1 MNGLLRDR
9 VTIKRAVEATSA
21 SREVTNTWPDLAVN
35 VRASV
40 QPRSGYFRQREQGK
54 ETSSEYRAFFAKG
67 TDVRAGDRVVAGGV
81 TYLVTFVADY
91 FAHHI
96 EADLSRVVNV

>member
-40 QPRSGYFRQREQGK
+40 QARSGSYRQAEQGQEAK
-54 ETSSEYRAFFAKG
+54 SEYRAFFAKG

-81 TYLVTFVADY
+81 SYLVTFVADM
-91 FAHHI
+91 FTHHL
-96 EADLSRVVNV
+96 EADLSRVVNG